1 MSRPNDASVR
11 YTPVQYQN
19 YNYNE
24 QLSRFDRIPSQRSL
38 RSPSPRRS
46 GERDR
51 YGPRRRRYSSRSRS
65 RSRTPPPRRRDS
77 RVNFAPTPEK
87 EDKPWYKKKTV
98 WATLASVATIASIV
112 PITYSAH
119 GSLSS
124 AKGSNRSAD
133 ASHRAADAVEKSAR
147 AAVRSA
153 DAAEQSADASGKA
166 AIAALR
172 SANAVEK
179 STKATIRSA
188 DAAEQSADASGK
200 AAVAALRSAS
210 AVEMSTKAA
219 VHTAMANG
227 HMDAD
232 GNYIPPAKPKAL
244 QAPIRDQRLLD
255 YEPLRKVFNA
265 ADMVTGHA
273 KAR

>member
-11 YTPVQYQN
+11 YIPPQYQN

-24 QLSRFDRIPSQRSL
+24 QLSR
-38 RSPSPRRS
+38 
-46 GERDR
+46 
-51 YGPRRRRYSSRSRS
+51 SRSRS
-65 RSRTPPPRRRDS
+65 PPSRSRRDS
-77 RVNFAPTPEK
+77 RVSFEPTPVK
-87 EDKPWYKKKTV
+87 EPKAWYKKKTL
-98 WATLASVATIASIV
+98 WASLASVASIAALV
-112 PITYSAH
+112 PIAYSAH

-133 ASHRAADAVEKSAR
+133 ASHRAADAVEKS
-147 AAVRSA
+147 S
-153 DAAEQSADASGKA
+153 KA
-166 AIAALR
+166 A
-172 SANAVEK
+172 
-179 STKATIRSA
+179 IRSA
-188 DAAEQSADASGK
+188 DAAEHSAEASEK

-210 AVEMSTKAA
+210 AVEKSSKAT
-219 VHTAMANG
+219 VLTAMANG
-227 HMDAD
+227 HMDAE
-232 GNYIPPAKPKAL
+232 GNYIPPAKPKAI

>member
-11 YTPVQYQN
+11 YIPAQYQN

-24 QLSRFDRIPSQRSL
+24 QLSRFDRIPSQRSS

-46 GERDR
+46 GDRDR

-65 RSRTPPPRRRDS
+65 RSRSPPSRRRDS

-87 EDKPWYKKKTV
+87 QDKPWYKKKTL

-133 ASHRAADAVEKSAR
+133 ASHRAADSVEKSAR
-147 AAVRSA
+147 AAMRSADASHRAADSVEKSSRAAIRSA

-172 SANAVEK
+172 SASAVEK
-179 STKATIRSA
+179 STKAATY
-188 DAAEQSADASGK
+188 
-200 AAVAALRSAS
+200 
-210 AVEMSTKAA
+210 
-219 VHTAMANG
+219 TAMANG

-232 GNYIPPAKPKAL
+232 GNYIPPAKPKPL
-244 QAPIRDQRLLD
+244 QAPMRDQRLLD

>member
-1 MSRPNDASVR
+1 MSRPNDASAR
-11 YTPVQYQN
+11 YTPAQYQN

-24 QLSRFDRIPSQRSL
+24 QLSRIPSQRSS

-46 GERDR
+46 GDRDR

-65 RSRTPPPRRRDS
+65 RSRSPPPRRRDS

-87 EDKPWYKKKTV
+87 EEKPWYKKKTL

-133 ASHRAADAVEKSAR
+133 ASHRAADSVEKSA
-147 AAVRSA
+147 
-153 DAAEQSADASGKA
+153 KA
-166 AIAALR
+166 A
-172 SANAVEK
+172 
-179 STKATIRSA
+179 IRSA
-188 DAAEQSADASGK
+188 DAAEQSADASSR
-200 AAVAALRSAS
+200 AAIAALRSAS
-210 AVEMSTKAA
+210 AVEKSTKCAI
-219 VHTAMANG
+219 HTAMANG

-232 GNYIPPAKPKAL
+232 GNYVPPAKPKPL
-244 QAPIRDQRLLD
+244 QAPMRDQRLLD

>member
-11 YTPVQYQN
+11 YIPAQYQN

-24 QLSRFDRIPSQRSL
+24 QLSRYAACGPNLTHRPLTGSIEYHRSAHRAVPL
-38 RSPSPRRS
+38 HVAP
-46 GERDR
+46 E
-51 YGPRRRRYSSRSRS
+51 
-65 RSRTPPPRRRDS
+65 TET
-77 RVNFAPTPEK
+77 VNFAPTPEK
-87 EDKPWYKKKTV
+87 QDKPWYKKKTL

-133 ASHRAADAVEKSAR
+133 ASHRAADSVEKSAR
-147 AAVRSA
+147 AAMRSADASHRAADSVEKSSRAAIRSA

-172 SANAVEK
+172 SASAVEK
-179 STKATIRSA
+179 STKAATY
-188 DAAEQSADASGK
+188 
-200 AAVAALRSAS
+200 
-210 AVEMSTKAA
+210 
-219 VHTAMANG
+219 TAMANG

-232 GNYIPPAKPKAL
+232 GNYIPPAKPKPL
-244 QAPIRDQRLLD
+244 QAPMRDQRLLD